1 MKRVKELIEK
11 FINSKIAISILLAL
25 CLLIATASLQGCAGQ
40 ESKPDVEPV
49 PEKQTLTLVLDE
61 YPKIDGSTAT
71 IPLSE
76 AVAGKVLSMDV
87 EEARQYIV
95 HNTTHNAYVNLLD
108 EKADVIFVTSPSE
121 EELALA
127 EEKNIKMEVIP
138 IVNEGFVF
146 FINEKN
152 PVKSLTLQQV
162 RDIYAGKIT
171 NWKEIGG
178 QDKQIVAYQRPENSG
193 SQTGM
198 LDLVISK
205 DEIMD
210 PPLEQVIAE
219 MGQIIDAVAVYSNEQ
234 DAIGY
239 SYYYFATDMWK
250 NEKVRL
256 LAIDGIEPNQET
268 IGNRTYPIMTA
279 YYAVLRSDEPADSNA
294 RKLVEWILSEQGQK
308 TVEEAGYV
316 GLQMD

>member
-1 MKRVKELIEK
+1 MKRFKSLIEK
-11 FINSKIAISILLAL
+11 FINSKIAVSILLAL
-25 CLLIATASLQGCAGQ
+25 CLLIATVSLQGCAGKGQ
-40 ESKPDVEPV
+40 EPKEEPV
-49 PEKQTLTLVLDE
+49 PEEQTLKLTLDE

-76 AVAGKVLSMDV
+76 AVAAKVLSMDI

-95 HNTTHNAYVNLLD
+95 HNTTHKAYVNLL
-108 EKADVIFVTSPSE
+108 ERKADVIFVTSPSE
-121 EELALA
+121 EELAMA
-127 EEKNIKMEVIP
+127 EAKNIKMEVIP
-138 IVNEGFVF
+138 VVNEGFVF

-152 PVKSLTLQQV
+152 PVKSLTLQQI

-171 NWKEIGG
+171 NWKDVGG
-178 QDKQIVAYQRPENSG
+178 EDKHIVAYQRPENSG

-198 LDLVISK
+198 LDLVIGK
-205 DEIMD
+205 DDIMD

-256 LAIDGIEPNQET
+256 LAVDGIEPKQET

-279 YYAVLRSDEPADSNA
+279 YYAVLRADEPDDSNV
-294 RKLVEWILSEQGQK
+294 RRLVEWILSKQGQK
-308 TVEEAGYV
+308 TVEEASYV
-316 GLQMD
+316 GLQTD

>member
-1 MKRVKELIEK
+1 MK
-11 FINSKIAISILLAL
+11 NSEAIKNSETMKIKSLA
-25 CLLIATASLQGCAGQ
+25 CIAMSLMLMIAGLTGCTGQ
-40 ESKPDVEPV
+40 PSEPEEN
-49 PEKQTLTLVLDE
+49 PAPQEQTLKLSLEE

-76 AVAGKVLSMDV
+76 AVAAKVLSMDI

-108 EKADVIFVTSPSE
+108 GKADVIFVTSPSE
-121 EELALA
+121 EELAMA

-146 FINEKN
+146 FVNAKN
-152 PVKSLTLQQV
+152 PVKSLTLQQI
-162 RDIYAGKIT
+162 RDIYAGNIT
-171 NWKEIGG
+171 NWKDVGG
-178 QDKQIVAYQRPENSG
+178 QDKKIVAYQRPENSG

-198 LDLVISK
+198 LDLVIGK

-268 IGNRTYPIMTA
+268 IGNGTYPIMTA
-279 YYAVLRSDEPADSNA
+279 YYAVIRSDEPADSNA

-316 GLQMD
+316 RLQTQ

>member
-1 MKRVKELIEK
+1 M
-11 FINSKIAISILLAL
+11 
-25 CLLIATASLQGCAGQ
+25 
-40 ESKPDVEPV
+40 EPV

-256 LAIDGIEPNQET
+256 LAIDGIEPSQET

-308 TVEEAGYV
+308 TVEGAGYV